1 MWPRHE
7 RGEQIATAMHRGGW
21 PSRAGS
27 LGEFIVALHT
37 KISAK
42 SAGGLGASALA
53 IAAAAFTLP
62 SVAMAQSAAPAA
74 PAAPADDS
82 NTIVVSGYRAAL
94 QSATVIKK
102 KTEMIV
108 ESVNAE
114 DIGKLPDNSIGES
127 IARLPGI
134 AAQRS
139 NGRANIISI
148 RGFGPDF
155 STTTLNGREQTTT
168 NDSRAVEFDQFPSE
182 ILSGVDVYKTAEADN
197 TAGGLVGSINLR
209 TIRPLDTH
217 KRVIAF
223 GARGTLVDQKVIPAS
238 TNKGYRIY
246 GTYVDRFADDT
257 MGVALSAAYS
267 DEPYQTHDWNAWG
280 YGNYGPNQ
288 YGISG
293 VKTWSESSRLRRLG
307 LNGTF
312 EAKATDHLTIT
323 LDGFYSHYKE
333 KLDQKGFEMPILCC
347 GSTVTGFTPGTVVN
361 YNLAGSTVPIGLV
374 TAANWTGR
382 PIVENYA
389 TDNNDSTYSFGGNL
403 KWDNDA
409 GTRAVLDVSWSR
421 TDRWQDRLETTAGL
435 GRNLPTPG
443 GAFGYSVTDN
453 NALLYTSNFNVLTD
467 VQGWSGA
474 TNQAGYDK
482 IRKSNDDLKQVRAE
496 IEQDIGGLVK
506 SVKLGINHT
515 YRTKKLTQD
524 EAILSP
530 PTGVDGVVVPT
541 ALLQA
546 PVQLDRGF
554 GPILSYDPRLLVPN
568 HVLTYNPVPYGAS
581 QAYNISEN
589 VWTPYA
595 MASLKADLG
604 ASELTGNVGAQA
616 IHTGVVSQGAVN
628 PTVANSFWMVLPSAN
643 LNLRMPSDFV
653 VRFAA
658 SEEMMRPR
666 LPDMNNIV
674 NFGANIAY
682 TPPIYTGGGGN
693 PLLRPFKAF
702 ALDLSFEKYFRSSGY
717 VSLQL
722 FYKHLDDY
730 IDSSANVTNFDY
742 SGFPKPAGLVPS
754 SPIGVFSGPV
764 NTHGGWIK
772 GGELAGTVPFDM
784 VSPMLSGFGLT
795 GGVGYTETKAYDAT
809 GNATAIPGY
818 SKWVANLTAFY
829 EKNGFNLRGSMRYRS
844 GFLGDFALFSGG
856 LDRQA
861 VLAETVYDAQIGY
874 DFPKESKLA
883 GLSLFLQGQ
892 NLTDQRQATLAQI
905 NGAAVPDA
913 WLKYQTY
920 GRRFLAGFTYKY

>member
-1 MWPRHE
+1 M
-7 RGEQIATAMHRGGW
+7 
-21 PSRAGS
+21 
-27 LGEFIVALHT
+27 ALRT
-37 KISAK
+37 KISVK
-42 SAGGLGASALA
+42 SSGGLGVSALA
-53 IAAAAFTLP
+53 IAASAFALP
-62 SVAMAQSAAPAA
+62 AVAMAQSAAPAA
-74 PAAPADDS
+74 APAAPADDAS
-82 NTIVVSGYRAAL
+82 TIVVSGYRAAL

-197 TAGGLVGSINLR
+197 TAGGLVGTINLR

-223 GARGTLVDQKVIPAS
+223 GARGTLVDQKVIPSS
-238 TNKGYRIY
+238 TNKGYRVY

-280 YGNYGPNQ
+280 YGGYGPNQ

-293 VKTWSESSRLRRLG
+293 VKTWSESSRLKRLG

-312 EAKATDHLTIT
+312 QAKATDHLTLT

-347 GSTVTGFTPGTVVN
+347 GSTVTSFTPGTVVN
-361 YNLAGSTVPIGLV
+361 YNIAGSTVPIGLV

-382 PIVENYA
+382 PIIENYA

-453 NALLYTSNFNVLTD
+453 NALLYTSNFNGANPALVLTD

-496 IEQDIGGLVK
+496 IEQDIGGFVK
-506 SVKLGINHT
+506 SVKVGLNHT

-530 PTGVDGVVVPT
+530 PTGVDGAVIPA

-554 GPILSYDPRLLVPN
+554 GPILSYDPRLLVPAG
-568 HVLTYNPVPYGAS
+568 VLTYNPVPYGAS

-628 PTVANSFWMVLPSAN
+628 PTVTNSFWMVLPSAN

-674 NFGANIAY
+674 SFGANVAY

-772 GGELAGTVPFDM
+772 GGELAGTLPFDM

-795 GGVGYTETKAYDAT
+795 GGVGYTETKAYDAS

>member
-1 MWPRHE
+1 
-7 RGEQIATAMHRGGW
+7 
-21 PSRAGS
+21 
-27 LGEFIVALHT
+27 LGEFIVALRT
-37 KISAK
+37 KISVK
-42 SAGGLGASALA
+42 SSGGLGVSALA
-53 IAAAAFTLP
+53 IAASAFALP
-62 SVAMAQSAAPAA
+62 AVAMAQSAAPAA
-74 PAAPADDS
+74 APAAPADDAS
-82 NTIVVSGYRAAL
+82 TIVVSGYRAAL

-197 TAGGLVGSINLR
+197 TAGGLVGTINLR

-223 GARGTLVDQKVIPAS
+223 GARGTLVDQKVIPSS
-238 TNKGYRIY
+238 TNKGYRVY

-280 YGNYGPNQ
+280 YGGYGPNQ

-293 VKTWSESSRLRRLG
+293 VKTWSESSRLKRLG

-312 EAKATDHLTIT
+312 QAKATDHLTLT

-347 GSTVTGFTPGTVVN
+347 GSTVTSFTPGTVVN
-361 YNLAGSTVPIGLV
+361 YNIAGSTVPIGLV

-382 PIVENYA
+382 PIIENYA

-453 NALLYTSNFNVLTD
+453 NALLYTSNFNGANPALVLTD

-496 IEQDIGGLVK
+496 IEQDIGGFVK
-506 SVKLGINHT
+506 SVKVGLNHT

-530 PTGVDGVVVPT
+530 PTGVDGAVIPA

-554 GPILSYDPRLLVPN
+554 GPILSYDPRLLVPAG
-568 HVLTYNPVPYGAS
+568 VLTYNPVPYGAS

-628 PTVANSFWMVLPSAN
+628 PTVTNSFWMVLPSAN

-674 NFGANIAY
+674 SFGANVAY

-772 GGELAGTVPFDM
+772 GGELAGTLPFDM

-795 GGVGYTETKAYDAT
+795 GGVGYTETKAYDAS

>member
-1 MWPRHE
+1 
-7 RGEQIATAMHRGGW
+7 
-21 PSRAGS
+21 
-27 LGEFIVALHT
+27 LGEFIVALRT
-37 KISAK
+37 KISVK
-42 SAGGLGASALA
+42 SSGGLGVSALA
-53 IAAAAFTLP
+53 IAASAFALP
-62 SVAMAQSAAPAA
+62 AVAMAQSAAPAA
-74 PAAPADDS
+74 APAAPADDAS
-82 NTIVVSGYRAAL
+82 TIVVSGYRAAL

-197 TAGGLVGSINLR
+197 TAGGLVGTINLR

-223 GARGTLVDQKVIPAS
+223 GARGTLVDQKVIPSS
-238 TNKGYRIY
+238 TNKGYRVY

-280 YGNYGPNQ
+280 YGGYGPNQ

-293 VKTWSESSRLRRLG
+293 VKTWSESSRLKRLG

-312 EAKATDHLTIT
+312 QAKATDHLTLT

-347 GSTVTGFTPGTVVN
+347 GSTVTSFTPGTVVN
-361 YNLAGSTVPIGLV
+361 YNIAGSTVPIGLV

-382 PIVENYA
+382 PIIENYA

-453 NALLYTSNFNVLTD
+453 NALLYTSNFNGANPALVLTD

-496 IEQDIGGLVK
+496 IEQDIGGFVK
-506 SVKLGINHT
+506 SVKVGLNHT

-530 PTGVDGVVVPT
+530 PTGVDGAVIPA

-554 GPILSYDPRLLVPN
+554 GPILSYDPRLLVSAG
-568 HVLTYNPVPYGAS
+568 VLTYNPVPYGAS

-628 PTVANSFWMVLPSAN
+628 PTVTNSFWMVLPSAN

-674 NFGANIAY
+674 SFGANVAY

-772 GGELAGTVPFDM
+772 GGELAGTLPFDM

-795 GGVGYTETKAYDAT
+795 GGVGYTETKAYDAS